1 MEPTGIL
8 VAVTSTETDGDRL
21 LLAAARQGGG
31 WLVLLG
37 VVSLAGAA
45 AQLLLPAAV
54 GHAID
59 AILARNATAA
69 NLVAGNPVGPLVS
82 CAILVAVIVG
92 CGALTGLAT
101 AVSGATATAR
111 LRRLLAG
118 HVVAVGPRL
127 LTSATMSTSPSGTG
141 FSAGD
146 TVSRV
151 VAGAADAGTAPAS
164 VLLAATAAIP
174 PAGSIVAL
182 GLIDPWLAAAFAAGF
197 PAFAAILRTLVRDS
211 SDVSAGY
218 GRAQG
223 AIAARLLDAL
233 AGARTIA
240 AAGTRARERERVLAP
255 LPLLR
260 EHGYAI
266 WRVQAR
272 AAAQAMTVAP
282 VLQVIVIAV
291 AGVELARHRI
301 TAGDLVAASQYAVL
315 AVGIGASVGLVS
327 QLGRAR
333 GGARRAAELLAR
345 PCPRYGAR
353 DLPAGRD
360 QDAAGHGRGGRGEL
374 RLSGIT
380 VRHDGQAVL
389 RDLDLTVPPGA
400 AVAIVGRSGAG
411 KSTLARLAGR
421 LADPDAG
428 TVLLDGTDLRELTKA
443 SLRESVVYA
452 FERPELVGDTPFDVI
467 RFGFRRPDDAQV
479 RAAAGQAQAAAFL
492 ARLPRQLSTS
502 LDGTPLSGGEVQ
514 RLGLA
519 RAFAHAGAAR
529 LLVLDDATSSLD
541 TVTEMLVAR
550 AITSELSGLTRLVVA
565 HRATTAARAD
575 LVAWLDGGRIR
586 ALAPH
591 GELWADREYRA
602 IFGSPDGPADGSAD
616 RGGEACLSVISVAT
630 GRTSRG
636 SPRGPSSSRSLRSPP
651 AGRLRRRPPSSWPAA
666 PLWASPG
673 SASSPRPRWPGRSA
687 PGRCT

>member
-1 MEPTGIL
+1 MECPGIP
-8 VAVTSTETDGDRL
+8 VVITSTESDGDRL
-21 LLAAARQGGG
+21 LLAAARQGGC
-31 WLVLLG
+31 WLALLG
-37 VVSLAGAA
+37 AASLAGAA
-45 AQLLLPAAV
+45 AQVLLPAAI

-59 AILARNATAA
+59 AILART
-69 NLVAGNPVGPLVS
+69 VTSSGPLGPLTACV
-82 CAILVAVIVG
+82 ILVTVIVG
-92 CGALTGLAT
+92 CGAVTDLAT
-101 AVSGATATAR
+101 GVSGVTATAR

-118 HVVAVGPRL
+118 HVVAVGPGL
-127 LTSATMSTSPSGTG
+127 LTGAITNENTTANPPVSTATSTSGTTD

-164 VLLAATAAIP
+164 ALLAATVVIP
-174 PAGSIVAL
+174 PLGSVVAL
-182 GLIDPWLAAAFAAGF
+182 GLIDPWLVAAFAIGF
-197 PAFAAILRTLVRDS
+197 PALALMLRTLVRDS
-211 SDVSAGY
+211 AAVSAGY

-240 AAGTRARERERVLAP
+240 AAGTQARERDRVLGP

-260 EHGYAI
+260 EYGYAS

-282 VLQVIVIAV
+282 ALQIIVIAV

-301 TAGDLVAASQYAVL
+301 TTGDLVAASQYAVL
-315 AVGIGASVGLVS
+315 AVGIGASVGGVS
-327 QLGRAR
+327 RLGRAR

-345 PCPRYGAR
+345 PCPRYGAQ
-353 DLPAGRD
+353 DLPAGRHH
-360 QDAAGHGRGGRGEL
+360 AGRGEL

-380 VRHDGQAVL
+380 VRHGGEAVL
-389 RDLDLTVPPGA
+389 RDLDLIVAPGA
-400 AVAIVGRSGAG
+400 AVAVVGRSGAG

-428 TVLLDGTDLRELTKA
+428 TVFLDRINLREFTRA
-443 SLRESVVYA
+443 SLREAVVYA
-452 FERPELVGDTPFDVI
+452 FERPELLGDTPEDVI
-467 RFGFRRPDDAQV
+467 GFGLRRPDDAQV
-479 RAAAGQAQAAAFL
+479 RAAAGQAQAAAFI
-492 ARLPRQLSTS
+492 ARLPRQMRTS
-502 LDGTPLSGGEVQ
+502 LDGAPLSGGEVQ

-541 TVTEMLVAR
+541 TVTEMLVAG
-550 AITSELSGLTRLVVA
+550 AIAGELSGLTRLIVA

-575 LVAWLDGGRIR
+575 LVAWLDRGRIR
-586 ALAPH
+586 AYAPH

-602 IFGSPDGPADGSAD
+602 IFGAAD
-616 RGGEACLSVISVAT
+616 RAGEAC
-630 GRTSRG
+630 
-636 SPRGPSSSRSLRSPP
+636 
-651 AGRLRRRPPSSWPAA
+651 
-666 PLWASPG
+666 
-673 SASSPRPRWPGRSA
+673 
-687 PGRCT
+687 

>member
-1 MEPTGIL
+1 
-8 VAVTSTETDGDRL
+8 VAITSTGVDGDRL
-21 LLAAARQGGG
+21 LLAAARQGGC
-31 WLVLLG
+31 WLALLG
-37 VVSLAGAA
+37 AASLAGAA
-45 AQLLLPAAV
+45 AQVLLPAAI
-54 GHAID
+54 GRAID
-59 AILARNATAA
+59 AILVRNATAG
-69 NLVAGNPVGPLVS
+69 NLAVGKPGGPLAA
-82 CAILVAVIVG
+82 CAILVAVIAG
-92 CGALTGLAT
+92 CGAVTDLAT
-101 AVSGATATAR
+101 GVSGATATAR

-127 LTSATMSTSPSGTG
+127 LTSATTNTKTASNPAASTVAGSNGNSNTD

-164 VLLAATAAIP
+164 LLLAAIAVIP
-174 PAGSIVAL
+174 PFGSVIAL
-182 GLIDPWLAAAFAAGF
+182 GLIDPWLVVAFAVGF
-197 PAFAAILRTLVRDS
+197 PAFAVILRRLVHDS
-211 SDVSAGY
+211 SAVSAGY

-240 AAGTRARERERVLAP
+240 AAGTQARERERVLGP

-260 EHGYAI
+260 EYGYAS

-272 AAAQAMTVAP
+272 AAAQAMTIAP
-282 VLQVIVIAV
+282 ALQVIVVAV

-301 TAGDLVAASQYAVL
+301 SAGDLVAASQYAVL

-327 QLGRAR
+327 RLGRAR

-345 PCPRYGAR
+345 PSPRYGAQDR
-353 DLPAGRD
+353 PAGRHH
-360 QDAAGHGRGGRGEL
+360 AGRGEL

-380 VRHDGQAVL
+380 VRHGGEPVL
-389 RDLDLTVPPGA
+389 RDLDLVVAPGVA
-400 AVAIVGRSGAG
+400 LAVVGRSGAG

-428 TVLLDGTDLRELTKA
+428 TVFLDGIDLREFTRA

-452 FERPELVGDTPFDVI
+452 FERPELVGDTPYDVI
-467 RFGFRRPDDAQV
+467 GFGLRRPDDAQV
-479 RAAAGQAQAAAFL
+479 LVAAGQAQAAAFI
-492 ARLPRQLSTS
+492 ARLPRQMSTS
-502 LDGTPLSGGEVQ
+502 LEGAPLSGGEVQ

-550 AITSELSGLTRLVVA
+550 AIAGELSGLTRLIVA

-602 IFGSPDGPADGSAD
+602 IFGAADGAGD
-616 RGGEACLSVISVAT
+616 AC
-630 GRTSRG
+630 
-636 SPRGPSSSRSLRSPP
+636 
-651 AGRLRRRPPSSWPAA
+651 
-666 PLWASPG
+666 
-673 SASSPRPRWPGRSA
+673 
-687 PGRCT
+687 

>member
-1 MEPTGIL
+1 
-8 VAVTSTETDGDRL
+8 VAITSTGTGGDRL
-21 LLAAARQGGG
+21 LLAAARQGGC
-31 WLVLLG
+31 WLALLG
-37 VVSLAGAA
+37 AASLAGAA
-45 AQLLLPAAV
+45 AQVLLPAAL

-59 AILARNATAA
+59 AILVRNATAG
-69 NLVAGNPVGPLVS
+69 NLTVGRTGAPLAA
-82 CAILVAVIVG
+82 CAILVAVIAG
-92 CGALTGLAT
+92 CGAVTDLAT
-101 AVSGATATAR
+101 GVSGATATAR

-118 HVVAVGPRL
+118 HVVAAGPRL
-127 LTSATMSTSPSGTG
+127 LTSAATNTNTASDPTASTVTGSNGNTDFSP
-141 FSAGD
+141 GD

-164 VLLAATAAIP
+164 LLLAAIAVIP
-174 PAGSIVAL
+174 PFGSVIAL
-182 GLIDPWLAAAFAAGF
+182 GLIDPWLVAAFAAGF
-197 PAFAAILRTLVRDS
+197 PAFAVILRRLVRDS
-211 SDVSAGY
+211 SAVSAGY

-233 AGARTIA
+233 AGAHTIA
-240 AAGTRARERERVLAP
+240 AAGTQARERERVLGP

-260 EHGYAI
+260 EYGYAS

-272 AAAQAMTVAP
+272 AAAQAMTIAP
-282 VLQVIVIAV
+282 ALQVIVVAV

-301 TAGDLVAASQYAVL
+301 SPGDLVAASQYAAL

-327 QLGRAR
+327 RLGRAR

-345 PCPRYGAR
+345 PCPRYGAQVP
-353 DLPAGRD
+353 PAGRHH
-360 QDAAGHGRGGRGEL
+360 AGRGEL
-374 RLSGIT
+374 RLSGVT
-380 VRHDGQAVL
+380 VRHGGKAVL
-389 RDLDLTVPPGA
+389 RDLDLFVAPGA
-400 AVAIVGRSGAG
+400 AVAVVGRSGAG

-428 TVLLDGTDLRELTKA
+428 TVFLDGINLREFTRA

-452 FERPELVGDTPFDVI
+452 FERPELVGDTPHDVI
-467 RFGFRRPDDAQV
+467 GFGLRRPDDAQV
-479 RAAAGQAQAAAFL
+479 RVAAGQAQAAAFI
-492 ARLPRQLSTS
+492 ARLPRQMSTS

-550 AITSELSGLTRLVVA
+550 AIAGELSGLTRLIVA

-602 IFGSPDGPADGSAD
+602 IFGAADGA
-616 RGGEACLSVISVAT
+616 GEAC
-630 GRTSRG
+630 
-636 SPRGPSSSRSLRSPP
+636 
-651 AGRLRRRPPSSWPAA
+651 
-666 PLWASPG
+666 
-673 SASSPRPRWPGRSA
+673 
-687 PGRCT
+687 

>member
-1 MEPTGIL
+1 METTGIP
-8 VAVTSTETDGDRL
+8 VAITSTATSGDRL
-21 LLAAARQGGG
+21 LLGAARQGGY
-31 WLVLLG
+31 WLTLLG
-37 VVSLAGAA
+37 AASLAGGT
-45 AQLLLPAAV
+45 AQVLLPAV
-54 GHAID
+54 LGHAID
-59 AILARNATAA
+59 AILARNATAG
-69 NLVAGNPVGPLVS
+69 NLAASSPAGSLAA

-92 CGALTGLAT
+92 CGAVTDLAT
-101 AVSGATATAR
+101 GVSGATATAR

-118 HVVAVGPRL
+118 HVVAAGPWL
-127 LTSATMSTSPSGTG
+127 LTSATASTSITASRAASTGTG
-141 FSAGD
+141 TSSNGSTDFSAGD

-164 VLLAATAAIP
+164 VLLAATAVIP
-174 PAGSIVAL
+174 PLGSVIAL
-182 GLIDPWLAAAFAAGF
+182 GLIDPWLVVAFAAGF
-197 PAFAAILRTLVRDS
+197 PALAVILRTLVRDS
-211 SDVSAGY
+211 SDVSTGY

-233 AGARTIA
+233 AGAHTIA
-240 AAGTRARERERVLAP
+240 AAGTQARERERVLAP

-260 EHGYAI
+260 EHGYAS

-272 AAAQAMTVAP
+272 AAAQAMTIAP
-282 VLQVIVIAV
+282 ALQVIVVAV

-301 TAGDLVAASQYAVL
+301 TAGDLLAASQYAVL

-327 QLGRAR
+327 RLGRAR
-333 GGARRAAELLAR
+333 GGAQRAAELLAR
-345 PCPRYGAR
+345 PCPRYGTR
-353 DLPAGRD
+353 DLPAG
-360 QDAAGHGRGGRGEL
+360 QHPAGDGLAGYGEL

-380 VRHDGQAVL
+380 VRHGGEVVL
-389 RDLDLTVPPGA
+389 RDLDLAVPPGA
-400 AVAIVGRSGAG
+400 AVALVGRSGAG

-428 TVLLDGTDLRELTKA
+428 TVLLDGTDLREFTKA
-443 SLRESVVYA
+443 FLRESVVYA
-452 FERPELVGDTPFDVI
+452 FERPELVGDTPCDVI
-467 RFGFRRPDDAQV
+467 GFGFRRPDDARV
-479 RAAAGQAQAAAFL
+479 RVAAGQAQATAFL

-502 LDGTPLSGGEVQ
+502 LDDTPLSGGEMQ

-550 AITSELSGLTRLVVA
+550 AITSELSGLTRLIVA

-602 IFGSPDGPADGSAD
+602 IFGAANGPDDRAGS
-616 RGGEACLSVISVAT
+616 GGGQAC
-630 GRTSRG
+630 
-636 SPRGPSSSRSLRSPP
+636 
-651 AGRLRRRPPSSWPAA
+651 
-666 PLWASPG
+666 
-673 SASSPRPRWPGRSA
+673 
-687 PGRCT
+687 

>member
-1 MEPTGIL
+1 MERPGIP
-8 VAVTSTETDGDRL
+8 VVITSAESDGDRL
-21 LLAAARQGGG
+21 LLAAARQGGC
-31 WLVLLG
+31 WLALLG
-37 VVSLAGAA
+37 AASLAGAA
-45 AQLLLPAAV
+45 AQVLLPAVV

-59 AILARNATAA
+59 AILARNVTSS
-69 NLVAGNPVGPLVS
+69 GPVGPLTA
-82 CAILVAVIVG
+82 CAILVTVIVG
-92 CGALTGLAT
+92 CGAVTDLAT
-101 AVSGATATAR
+101 GVSGVTATAR

-118 HVVAVGPRL
+118 HVVAVGPGL
-127 LTSATMSTSPSGTG
+127 LTGAIANENTTANPPASTAASTSGTTN

-164 VLLAATAAIP
+164 ALLAATVVIP
-174 PAGSIVAL
+174 PLGSVVAL
-182 GLIDPWLAAAFAAGF
+182 GLIDPWLVAAFAIGF
-197 PAFAAILRTLVRDS
+197 PALVLMLRALVRDS
-211 SDVSAGY
+211 AAVSVGY

-240 AAGTRARERERVLAP
+240 AAGTQARERDRVLGP

-260 EHGYAI
+260 EYGYAS

-272 AAAQAMTVAP
+272 AAAQGMTVAP
-282 VLQVIVIAV
+282 ALQIIVVAV

-301 TAGDLVAASQYAVL
+301 STGDLVAASQYAVL
-315 AVGIGASVGLVS
+315 AVGIGASVGVVS
-327 QLGRAR
+327 RLGRAR

-345 PCPRYGAR
+345 PCPRYGSQ
-353 DLPAGRD
+353 DLPAGRHH
-360 QDAAGHGRGGRGEL
+360 ARRGEL

-380 VRHDGQAVL
+380 VRHGGETVL
-389 RDLDLTVPPGA
+389 RDLDLIVAPGA
-400 AVAIVGRSGAG
+400 AVAVVGRSGAG

-428 TVLLDGTDLRELTKA
+428 TVFLDGINLREFTRP
-443 SLRESVVYA
+443 SLREAVVYA
-452 FERPELVGDTPFDVI
+452 FERPELVGGTPEDVI
-467 RFGFRRPDDAQV
+467 GFGLRRPDDAQV
-479 RAAAGQAQAAAFL
+479 RVAAGQAQAAAFI
-492 ARLPRQLSTS
+492 ARLPRQMRTS
-502 LDGTPLSGGEVQ
+502 LDGAPLSGGEVQ

-550 AITSELSGLTRLVVA
+550 AIAGELSGLTRLIVA

-586 ALAPH
+586 AFAPH

-602 IFGSPDGPADGSAD
+602 IFGAGD
-616 RGGEACLSVISVAT
+616 RAGEAC
-630 GRTSRG
+630 
-636 SPRGPSSSRSLRSPP
+636 
-651 AGRLRRRPPSSWPAA
+651 
-666 PLWASPG
+666 
-673 SASSPRPRWPGRSA
+673 
-687 PGRCT
+687 

>member
-1 MEPTGIL
+1 
-8 VAVTSTETDGDRL
+8 VAITSTESDGDRL
-21 LLAAARQGGG
+21 LLAAARQGGR
-31 WLVLLG
+31 WLALLG
-37 VVSLAGAA
+37 ATSLAGAA
-45 AQLLLPAAV
+45 AQVLLPAAV

-59 AILARNATAA
+59 AILASNVT
-69 NLVAGNPVGPLVS
+69 AGNPVGALTA
-82 CAILVAVIVG
+82 CAILVSVIVG
-92 CGALTGLAT
+92 CGAVTDFATG
-101 AVSGATATAR
+101 VSGATATAR

-118 HVVAVGPRL
+118 HVVAVGPGL
-127 LTSATMSTSPSGTG
+127 LTSGTANKITTINTPTSVGGSTD

-151 VAGAADAGTAPAS
+151 VAGAADAGTGPAS
-164 VLLAATAAIP
+164 VLLATTVVIP
-174 PAGSIVAL
+174 PLGSVVAL
-182 GLIDPWLAAAFAAGF
+182 GLIDPWLVATFAVGF
-197 PAFAAILRTLVRDS
+197 PALAVILRTLVRDS

-240 AAGTRARERERVLAP
+240 AAGTRARERERVLRP

-260 EHGYAI
+260 EYGCAS

-272 AAAQAMTVAP
+272 AAAQAMTLAP
-282 VLQVIVIAV
+282 ALQVIVVAV

-301 TAGDLVAASQYAVL
+301 TTGDLAAASQYAVL
-315 AVGIGASVGLVS
+315 AVGLGAGVGVVS
-327 QLGRAR
+327 RLGRAR

-345 PCPRYGAR
+345 PCPRYGAL
-353 DLPAGRD
+353 DLATG
-360 QDAAGHGRGGRGEL
+360 QDLAGHGEL

-380 VRHDGQAVL
+380 VHHGGDVVL
-389 RDLDLTVPPGA
+389 RDLDLTVAAGA
-400 AVAIVGRSGAG
+400 AVAVVGRSGAG

-428 TVLLDGTDLRELTKA
+428 TVLLDGTDLREFTRA

-452 FERPELVGDTPFDVI
+452 FERPELVGDTAYDVI
-467 RFGFRRPDDAQV
+467 GFGLRRPDNVQI
-479 RAAAGQAQAAAFL
+479 RMAARQAQAAAFL
-492 ARLPRQLSTS
+492 ARLPRQMSTS

-550 AITSELSGLTRLVVA
+550 AIIGPLSGLTRLIVA

-591 GELWADREYRA
+591 RELWADREYRA
-602 IFGSPDGPADGSAD
+602 IFGAADGA
-616 RGGEACLSVISVAT
+616 GEAC
-630 GRTSRG
+630 
-636 SPRGPSSSRSLRSPP
+636 
-651 AGRLRRRPPSSWPAA
+651 
-666 PLWASPG
+666 
-673 SASSPRPRWPGRSA
+673 
-687 PGRCT
+687 

>member
-1 MEPTGIL
+1 MERPGIP
-8 VAVTSTETDGDRL
+8 VAITSTESDGDRL
-21 LLAAARQGGG
+21 LIAAARQGGW
-31 WLVLLG
+31 WLALLG
-37 VVSLAGAA
+37 AASLAGAA
-45 AQLLLPAAV
+45 AQVLLPAV
-54 GHAID
+54 IGRSID
-59 AILARNATAA
+59 AILAGNATSSSPA
-69 NLVAGNPVGPLVS
+69 GPLTA
-82 CAILVAVIVG
+82 CAILVTVIVG
-92 CGALTGLAT
+92 CGAVTDLAT
-101 AVSGATATAR
+101 GVSGATATAR

-118 HVVAVGPRL
+118 HVVAVGPGL
-127 LTSATMSTSPSGTG
+127 LTSATTNENTATNTPASRATGTSGNTD

-164 VLLAATAAIP
+164 ALLAATVVIP
-174 PAGSIVAL
+174 PLGSVVAL
-182 GLIDPWLAAAFAAGF
+182 GLIDPWLVAAFAVGF
-197 PAFAAILRTLVRDS
+197 PALAVVLRTLVRDS
-211 SDVSAGY
+211 SAVSAGY

-233 AGARTIA
+233 AGAHTIA
-240 AAGTRARERERVLAP
+240 AAGTQARERERVLRP

-260 EHGYAI
+260 EYGYAS

-282 VLQVIVIAV
+282 ALQIIVVAV

-301 TAGDLVAASQYAVL
+301 TTGDLVAASQYAVL
-315 AVGIGASVGLVS
+315 AVGIGASVGVVS
-327 QLGRAR
+327 RLGRAR

-345 PCPRYGAR
+345 PCPRYGGQ
-353 DLPAGRD
+353 DLPAGRHH
-360 QDAAGHGRGGRGEL
+360 AGRGEL
-374 RLSGIT
+374 RLTGIT
-380 VRHDGQAVL
+380 VRHGGEAVL
-389 RDLDLTVPPGA
+389 RDLDLVVLPGA
-400 AVAIVGRSGAG
+400 AVAVVGRSGAG

-428 TVLLDGTDLRELTKA
+428 TVSLDGINLREFTRA

-452 FERPELVGDTPFDVI
+452 FERPELVGDTPYDVI
-467 RFGFRRPDDAQV
+467 GFGLRRPDDAQV
-479 RAAAGQAQAAAFL
+479 RLAAVQAQAAAFI
-492 ARLPRQLSTS
+492 ARLPQRMSTP

-541 TVTEMLVAR
+541 TVTEMLVGR
-550 AITSELSGLTRLVVA
+550 AIAGELSGLTRLIVA

-591 GELWADREYRA
+591 GELWADPEYRA
-602 IFGSPDGPADGSAD
+602 IFGAADGAGD
-616 RGGEACLSVISVAT
+616 AC
-630 GRTSRG
+630 
-636 SPRGPSSSRSLRSPP
+636 
-651 AGRLRRRPPSSWPAA
+651 
-666 PLWASPG
+666 
-673 SASSPRPRWPGRSA
+673 
-687 PGRCT
+687 

>member
-1 MEPTGIL
+1 
-8 VAVTSTETDGDRL
+8 VAITRIETDGDRL
-21 LLAAARQGGG
+21 LLAAARQGGR
-31 WLVLLG
+31 WLALLG
-37 VVSLAGAA
+37 VASLAGAA
-45 AQLLLPAAV
+45 AQVLLPAAA

-59 AILARNATAA
+59 AILARNVTG
-69 NLVAGNPVGPLVS
+69 AGDITVGRLAGPLVT
-82 CAILVAVIVG
+82 CAILVTVIVG
-92 CGALTGLAT
+92 GGAVTDLAT
-101 AVSGATATAR
+101 GVSGATATAR

-127 LTSATMSTSPSGTG
+127 LTSATTNPGTAMNTAAGTG
-141 FSAGD
+141 GGTDFSAGD

-151 VAGAADAGTAPAS
+151 VAGSADAGTGPAS
-164 VLLAATAAIP
+164 VVLAATAVIP
-174 PAGSIVAL
+174 PLGSVVAL
-182 GLIDPWLAAAFAAGF
+182 GLIDPWLVAAFAVGF
-197 PAFAAILRTLVRDS
+197 PALAVILRMLVRDS
-211 SDVSAGY
+211 SGISAEY

-223 AIAARLLDAL
+223 AIAGRLLDAL

-240 AAGTRARERERVLAP
+240 AAGTQARERERVLAS

-260 EHGYAI
+260 KHGYAF

-272 AAAQAMTVAP
+272 AAAQAMTIAP
-282 VLQVIVIAV
+282 ALQVIVVAV

-301 TAGDLVAASQYAVL
+301 TTGDLVAASQYAVL
-315 AVGIGASVGLVS
+315 AIGIGASVGLVNG
-327 QLGRAR
+327 LGRAR

-345 PCPRYGAR
+345 PGPRYGTR
-353 DLPAGRD
+353 DL
-360 QDAAGHGRGGRGEL
+360 AAGQDHAGRGEL

-380 VRHDGQAVL
+380 VCHGGEAVL

-400 AVAIVGRSGAG
+400 VVALVGRSGAG

-428 TVLLDGTDLRELTKA
+428 TVLLDGTDLREFTRA

-452 FERPELVGDTPFDVI
+452 FERPELVGDTAYDVI
-467 RFGFRRPDDAQV
+467 GFGSRRPDDAQV

-492 ARLPRQLSTS
+492 ARLPRQLDTS

-550 AITSELSGLTRLVVA
+550 AITSDLGGLTRLIVA
-565 HRATTAARAD
+565 HRAATAARAD

-602 IFGSPDGPADGSAD
+602 NFAAGGPDERA
-616 RGGEACLSVISVAT
+616 GEAC
-630 GRTSRG
+630 
-636 SPRGPSSSRSLRSPP
+636 
-651 AGRLRRRPPSSWPAA
+651 
-666 PLWASPG
+666 
-673 SASSPRPRWPGRSA
+673 
-687 PGRCT
+687 

>member
-1 MEPTGIL
+1 MEPTGIP
-8 VAVTSTETDGDRL
+8 VAITSTETGGDRL
-21 LLAAARQGGG
+21 LLAAARQGGW
-31 WLVLLG
+31 WLALLG
-37 VVSLAGAA
+37 AASLAGAT
-45 AQLLLPAAV
+45 AQVLLPAAV

-59 AILARNATAA
+59 AMLARNATAT
-69 NLVAGNPVGPLVS
+69 NLAASNPSGPLVA

-92 CGALTGLAT
+92 CGAVTDLAT
-101 AVSGATATAR
+101 GVSGATATAR

-127 LTSATMSTSPSGTG
+127 LTSATTNTNTTTNTAASAATSTSSNNGTD

-164 VLLAATAAIP
+164 VLLAATAVVVP
-174 PAGSIVAL
+174 LGSVIAL
-182 GLIDPWLAAAFAAGF
+182 GLIDPWLVAAFAAGF
-197 PAFAAILRTLVRDS
+197 PALAVVLRTLVRDS

-240 AAGTRARERERVLAP
+240 AAGTQARERERVLAP

-260 EHGYAI
+260 EHGYAT

-272 AAAQAMTVAP
+272 AAAQAMTIAP
-282 VLQVIVIAV
+282 VLQVIVVAV

-315 AVGIGASVGLVS
+315 AVGIGASIGLVS

-345 PCPRYGAR
+345 PCPRYGTR
-353 DLPAGRD
+353 DLSAG
-360 QDAAGHGRGGRGEL
+360 QDPAGHGPAGRGEL

-380 VRHDGQAVL
+380 VRRGGEAVL
-389 RDLDLTVPPGA
+389 RDLDLIVPPGA
-400 AVAIVGRSGAG
+400 TVAVVGRSGAG

-428 TVLLDGTDLRELTKA
+428 TVLLDGTDLREFTKA
-443 SLRESVVYA
+443 SLRESVIYA
-452 FERPELVGDTPFDVI
+452 FERPELVGDTPYDVI
-467 RFGFRRPDDAQV
+467 GFGFRRPDDAQV
-479 RAAAGQAQAAAFL
+479 RVAAGQAQAAAFL
-492 ARLPRQLSTS
+492 ARLPQQLSTP

-519 RAFAHAGAAR
+519 RAVAHAGAAR

-550 AITSELSGLTRLVVA
+550 AIASELSGLTRLIVA

-586 ALAPH
+586 ALALH

-602 IFGSPDGPADGSAD
+602 IFGAADGA
-616 RGGEACLSVISVAT
+616 GEAC
-630 GRTSRG
+630 
-636 SPRGPSSSRSLRSPP
+636 
-651 AGRLRRRPPSSWPAA
+651 
-666 PLWASPG
+666 
-673 SASSPRPRWPGRSA
+673 
-687 PGRCT
+687 

>member
-1 MEPTGIL
+1 
-8 VAVTSTETDGDRL
+8 VAITSTEIDGDRL
-21 LLAAARQGGG
+21 LLAATRQGGW
-31 WLVLLG
+31 WLALLG
-37 VVSLAGAA
+37 AASLAAAA
-45 AQLLLPAAV
+45 AQVLLPAAV

-59 AILARNATAA
+59 AILARNATAGRLA
-69 NLVAGNPVGPLVS
+69 DSNPTGTLTACV
-82 CAILVAVIVG
+82 ILVAVIVG
-92 CGALTGLAT
+92 CGAVTDLAT
-101 AVSGATATAR
+101 GVAGATATAR
-111 LRRLLAG
+111 LRRLLTG

-127 LTSATMSTSPSGTG
+127 LTSANTTTYTAASAAMTTGSGGTD

-151 VAGAADAGTAPAS
+151 VAGAADAGTAPATA
-164 VLLAATAAIP
+164 LLAAVAVIP
-174 PAGSIVAL
+174 PLGSVMAL
-182 GLIDPWLAAAFAAGF
+182 GLIDPWLIAAFAVGF
-197 PAFAAILRTLVRDS
+197 PAFAVILRTLVRDS

-240 AAGTRARERERVLAP
+240 AAGTQARERDRVLAP

-260 EHGYAI
+260 EHGYAT

-272 AAAQAMTVAP
+272 AAAQAMTIAP
-282 VLQVIVIAV
+282 ALQVIVVAV

-315 AVGIGASVGLVS
+315 AVGIGTSVGLVS
-327 QLGRAR
+327 RLGRAR
-333 GGARRAAELLAR
+333 GGARRAAELLAW
-345 PCPRYGAR
+345 PCPRYGTR
-353 DLPAGRD
+353 ELPAGEGPAGD
-360 QDAAGHGRGGRGEL
+360 GTVGHGPAGRGEL

-380 VRHDGQAVL
+380 VRHGGEAVL

-400 AVAIVGRSGAG
+400 AVAMVGRSGAG

-428 TVLLDGTDLRELTKA
+428 TVLLDGIDLRELTKA

-452 FERPELVGDTPFDVI
+452 FERPELVGDTPYDVI
-467 RFGFRRPDDAQV
+467 GFGFRRPDDAQV
-479 RAAAGQAQAAAFL
+479 RLAAGQAQAAAFL
-492 ARLPRQLSTS
+492 ARLPRQLGTS

-550 AITSELSGLTRLVVA
+550 AITSELSGLTRLIVA

-602 IFGSPDGPADGSAD
+602 IFGAADGPADRA
-616 RGGEACLSVISVAT
+616 GEAC
-630 GRTSRG
+630 
-636 SPRGPSSSRSLRSPP
+636 
-651 AGRLRRRPPSSWPAA
+651 
-666 PLWASPG
+666 
-673 SASSPRPRWPGRSA
+673 
-687 PGRCT
+687 

>member
-1 MEPTGIL
+1 MAI
-8 VAVTSTETDGDRL
+8 TSTEIDGDRL
-21 LLAAARQGGG
+21 LLAATRQGGW
-31 WLVLLG
+31 WLALLG
-37 VVSLAGAA
+37 AASLAAAA
-45 AQLLLPAAV
+45 AQVLLPAAV

-59 AILARNATAA
+59 AILARNATAGRLA
-69 NLVAGNPVGPLVS
+69 DSNPTGTLTACV
-82 CAILVAVIVG
+82 ILVAVIVG
-92 CGALTGLAT
+92 CGAVTDLAT
-101 AVSGATATAR
+101 GVAGATATAR
-111 LRRLLAG
+111 LRRLLTG

-127 LTSATMSTSPSGTG
+127 LTSANTTTYTAASAAMTTGSGGTD

-151 VAGAADAGTAPAS
+151 VAGAADAGTAPATA
-164 VLLAATAAIP
+164 LLAAVAVIP
-174 PAGSIVAL
+174 PLGSVMAL
-182 GLIDPWLAAAFAAGF
+182 GLIDPWLIAAFAVGF
-197 PAFAAILRTLVRDS
+197 PAFAVILRTLVRDS

-240 AAGTRARERERVLAP
+240 AAGTQARERDRVLAP

-260 EHGYAI
+260 EHGYAT

-272 AAAQAMTVAP
+272 AAAQAMTIAP
-282 VLQVIVIAV
+282 ALQVIVVAV

-315 AVGIGASVGLVS
+315 AVGIGTSVGLVS
-327 QLGRAR
+327 RLGRAR
-333 GGARRAAELLAR
+333 GGARRAAELLAW
-345 PCPRYGAR
+345 PCPRYGTR
-353 DLPAGRD
+353 ELPAGEGPAGD
-360 QDAAGHGRGGRGEL
+360 GTVGHGPAGRGEL

-380 VRHDGQAVL
+380 VRHGGEAVL

-400 AVAIVGRSGAG
+400 AVAMVGRSGAG

-428 TVLLDGTDLRELTKA
+428 TVLLDGIDLRELTKA

-452 FERPELVGDTPFDVI
+452 FERPELVGDTPYDVI
-467 RFGFRRPDDAQV
+467 GFGFRRPDDAQV
-479 RAAAGQAQAAAFL
+479 RLAAGQAQAAAFL
-492 ARLPRQLSTS
+492 ARLPRQLGTS

-550 AITSELSGLTRLVVA
+550 AITSELSGLTRLIVA

-602 IFGSPDGPADGSAD
+602 IFGAADGPADRA
-616 RGGEACLSVISVAT
+616 GEAC
-630 GRTSRG
+630 
-636 SPRGPSSSRSLRSPP
+636 
-651 AGRLRRRPPSSWPAA
+651 
-666 PLWASPG
+666 
-673 SASSPRPRWPGRSA
+673 
-687 PGRCT
+687 

>member
-1 MEPTGIL
+1 
-8 VAVTSTETDGDRL
+8 VAITSTKADGDRL
-21 LLAAARQGGG
+21 LLAAARQGGR
-31 WLVLLG
+31 WLALLG
-37 VVSLAGAA
+37 AASLAGAA
-45 AQLLLPAAV
+45 AQVLLPAAV

-59 AILARNATAA
+59 AILTGNATAGHRA
-69 NLVAGNPVGPLVS
+69 AGNLVGPLAA

-92 CGALTGLAT
+92 CGAVTDLAT
-101 AVSGATATAR
+101 GISGATATAR

-127 LTSATMSTSPSGTG
+127 LTSATTSTGGNSNSSTD

-164 VLLAATAAIP
+164 VLLAAVALIP
-174 PAGSIVAL
+174 PLGSVIAL
-182 GLIDPWLAAAFAAGF
+182 WLIDPWLVAAFAVGF
-197 PAFAAILRTLVRDS
+197 PAFAVILRTLVRDS
-211 SDVSAGY
+211 SSVSAGY

-240 AAGTRARERERVLAP
+240 AAGTQARERERVLAP

-260 EHGYAI
+260 EHGYAS

-272 AAAQAMTVAP
+272 AAAQAMAIAP
-282 VLQVIVIAV
+282 ALQVIAVAV

-301 TAGDLVAASQYAVL
+301 SAGDLVAASQYAVL

-327 QLGRAR
+327 RLGRAR

-345 PCPRYGAR
+345 PCPRYGTR
-353 DLPAGRD
+353 DLPAGHDPTR
-360 QDAAGHGRGGRGEL
+360 HGPAGRGEL
-374 RLSGIT
+374 RMSGIT
-380 VRHDGQAVL
+380 VRHGREAVL
-389 RDLDLTVPPGA
+389 HDLDLTVPPGA
-400 AVAIVGRSGAG
+400 AVAVVGRSGAG

-428 TVLLDGTDLRELTKA
+428 TVLLDGINLREFSKA

-452 FERPELVGDTPFDVI
+452 FERPELVGATPYDVI
-467 RFGFRRPDDAQV
+467 GFGCRRPDDAQV
-479 RAAAGQAQAAAFL
+479 LVAAGQAQAAAFL

-529 LLVLDDATSSLD
+529 LLILDDATSSLD

-550 AITSELSGLTRLVVA
+550 AITSELSGLTRVIVA

-591 GELWADREYRA
+591 GDLWADREYRA
-602 IFGSPDGPADGSAD
+602 IFGAADGPAEQPGDGA
-616 RGGEACLSVISVAT
+616 GKAC
-630 GRTSRG
+630 
-636 SPRGPSSSRSLRSPP
+636 
-651 AGRLRRRPPSSWPAA
+651 
-666 PLWASPG
+666 
-673 SASSPRPRWPGRSA
+673 
-687 PGRCT
+687 

>member
-1 MEPTGIL
+1 
-8 VAVTSTETDGDRL
+8 VAITSTATDGDRL
-21 LLAAARQGGG
+21 LLAAARQGGW
-31 WLVLLG
+31 WLALLG
-37 VVSLAGAA
+37 AASLAGVA
-45 AQLLLPAAV
+45 AQVLLPAV
-54 GHAID
+54 IGHAID
-59 AILARNATAA
+59 AILAGKATSSSPA
-69 NLVAGNPVGPLVS
+69 GPLTA
-82 CAILVAVIVG
+82 CAILVTVIVG
-92 CGALTGLAT
+92 CGAVTDLAT
-101 AVSGATATAR
+101 GVSGATATAR

-118 HVVAVGPRL
+118 HVVAVGPGL
-127 LTSATMSTSPSGTG
+127 LTSAATNENAATNTPGSTATSTSGRGTD

-164 VLLAATAAIP
+164 FLLAATVVVP
-174 PAGSIVAL
+174 PIGSVVAL
-182 GLIDPWLAAAFAAGF
+182 GLIDPWLVAAFAVGF
-197 PAFAAILRTLVRDS
+197 PALAVMLRRLVRDS
-211 SDVSAGY
+211 SAVSAGY

-223 AIAARLLDAL
+223 AIAARLLDAI

-240 AAGTRARERERVLAP
+240 AAGTQARERERVLGP

-260 EHGYAI
+260 EYGCAS

-282 VLQVIVIAV
+282 ALQIVVVAV

-301 TAGDLVAASQYAVL
+301 STGDLVAASQYAVL
-315 AVGIGASVGLVS
+315 AVGVGASVGVAS
-327 QLGRAR
+327 RLGRAR

-345 PCPRYGAR
+345 PCPRYGGQ
-353 DLPAGRD
+353 DLPAGRHH
-360 QDAAGHGRGGRGEL
+360 AGRGEL

-380 VRHDGQAVL
+380 VRHSGEAVL
-389 RDLDLTVPPGA
+389 RDLDLIVAPGA
-400 AVAIVGRSGAG
+400 TVAVVGRSGAG

-428 TVLLDGTDLRELTKA
+428 TVFLDGIDLREFTRA

-452 FERPELVGDTPFDVI
+452 FERPELVGDTPEDVI
-467 RFGFRRPDDAQV
+467 SFGLRRPDDAQV
-479 RAAAGQAQAAAFL
+479 RLAAGQAQAAAFI
-492 ARLPRQLSTS
+492 ARLPRRMSTP

-519 RAFAHAGAAR
+519 RAFAHAGSAR

-550 AITSELSGLTRLVVA
+550 AIAGELSGLTRLIVA

-586 ALAPH
+586 AFAPH

-602 IFGSPDGPADGSAD
+602 IFGAADG
-616 RGGEACLSVISVAT
+616 RGEAC
-630 GRTSRG
+630 
-636 SPRGPSSSRSLRSPP
+636 
-651 AGRLRRRPPSSWPAA
+651 
-666 PLWASPG
+666 
-673 SASSPRPRWPGRSA
+673 
-687 PGRCT
+687 

>member
-1 MEPTGIL
+1 MAI
-8 VAVTSTETDGDRL
+8 TSTGTDGDRL
-21 LLAAARQGGG
+21 LLAAARQGGC
-31 WLVLLG
+31 WLALLG
-37 VVSLAGAA
+37 AASLAGAA
-45 AQLLLPAAV
+45 AQLLLPAAI
-54 GHAID
+54 GQAID
-59 AILARNATAA
+59 AILARNATAG
-69 NLVAGNPVGPLVS
+69 NLAVGSTSGSLAA
-82 CAILVAVIVG
+82 CAVLAAVIVG
-92 CGALTGLAT
+92 CGAVTDLAIG
-101 AVSGATATAR
+101 VSGATATAR

-127 LTSATMSTSPSGTG
+127 LISATTHTNTTTNPAASTATG
-141 FSAGD
+141 GNSNSNTDFSAGD

-164 VLLAATAAIP
+164 LLLAAVAVIP
-174 PAGSIVAL
+174 PFGSVIAL
-182 GLIDPWLAAAFAAGF
+182 GLIDPWLVVAFAVGF
-197 PAFAAILRTLVRDS
+197 PAFAVILRRLVRDS
-211 SDVSAGY
+211 SAVSAGY

-233 AGARTIA
+233 AGAHTIA
-240 AAGTRARERERVLAP
+240 AAGTQARERERVLAP

-260 EHGYAI
+260 EHGYAS

-272 AAAQAMTVAP
+272 AAAQAMTIAP
-282 VLQVIVIAV
+282 ALQVIVVAV

-315 AVGIGASVGLVS
+315 AVGVGASVGLVS
-327 QLGRAR
+327 RLGRAR

-353 DLPAGRD
+353 DLPAGPGP
-360 QDAAGHGRGGRGEL
+360 AGHCEL

-380 VRHDGQAVL
+380 VRHGGEAVL
-389 RDLDLTVPPGA
+389 RDLDLTVPPGT
-400 AVAIVGRSGAG
+400 AVAVVGRSGAG

-428 TVLLDGTDLRELTKA
+428 TVLLDGINLREFTRA

-452 FERPELVGDTPFDVI
+452 FERPELVGDTPYDVI
-467 RFGFRRPDDAQV
+467 GFGFRRPDDAQV

-492 ARLPRQLSTS
+492 ARLPRQMSTS
-502 LDGTPLSGGEVQ
+502 LDGAPLSGGEVQ

-550 AITSELSGLTRLVVA
+550 AITSELSGLTRLIVA

-602 IFGSPDGPADGSAD
+602 IFGAADGAVD
-616 RGGEACLSVISVAT
+616 GAAEAC
-630 GRTSRG
+630 
-636 SPRGPSSSRSLRSPP
+636 
-651 AGRLRRRPPSSWPAA
+651 
-666 PLWASPG
+666 
-673 SASSPRPRWPGRSA
+673 
-687 PGRCT
+687 